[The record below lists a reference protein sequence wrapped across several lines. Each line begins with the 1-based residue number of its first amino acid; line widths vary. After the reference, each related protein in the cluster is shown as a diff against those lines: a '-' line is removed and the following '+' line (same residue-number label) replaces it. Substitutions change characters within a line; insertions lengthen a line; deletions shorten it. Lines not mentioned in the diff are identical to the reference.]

1 MSKYETTKS
10 GLVKD
15 TETGATGVFRT
26 VGGRRIFIKDGQD
39 LASAMKESGK
49 FNNKKQDNIKD
60 NDKQQEKVELEP
72 KWCEVSESFTPKVRE
87 RIITQINELNKQFPE
102 AFEQDHKL
110 RISPT
115 MEMGEKEFA
124 YITDNGI
131 MFLNKRYLDD
141 LDNLSN
147 IYQKSVQDN
156 WNQKVPKGKEL
167 EGLVTHEF
175 GHYYQNMQ
183 YEISD
188 LSETMSKNQYA
199 MKIQDDIHTDYV
211 NKNGVKDINVSMY
224 GFSSAREWYAEMFL
238 QYHFYPDN
246 EYAKNFYNKAIKGG
260 K

>member
-26 VGGRRIFIKDGQD
+26 VGGRRIFIKEGQD

-49 FNNKKQDNIKD
+49 FGKKKEENDNI
-60 NDKQQEKVELEP
+60 ELKP
-72 KWCEVSESFTPKVRE
+72 KWCEVSDEFKPEIRN

-102 AFEQDHKL
+102 AFEQDSKL
-110 RISPT
+110 RISPS
-115 MEMGEKEFA
+115 MEIGEKEFA
-124 YITDNGI
+124 YITDNGV
-131 MFLNKRYLDD
+131 MFLNQRYLND

-147 IYQKSVQDN
+147 VYQKSVADN
-156 WNQKVPKGKEL
+156 WNQAVPKGKEL
-167 EGLVTHEF
+167 EGLIVHEF

-183 YEISD
+183 YQFSDEYVKED
-188 LSETMSKNQYA
+188 LSITEYSL
-199 MKIQDDIHTDYV
+199 KIQDNIHTDYV

-238 QYHFYPDN
+238 QHYFYPEN
-246 EYAKNFYNKAIKGG
+246 EYAKNFYEKAVKGG